1 MFRLHPDAAAAID
14 AIASVISV
22 SNQSPQS
29 RRSDQPTWGD
39 RHIDAEF
46 TDKDIIGASQM
57 FEHDGLG
64 EKISFFSYR
73 GDTPLAILGE
83 DFAQLKKL
91 VQRTLGIAAL
101 KSSVSS
107 DYVESLAIDWCLDF
121 KGAKPFSEYLT
132 ERVRTDISDHQIWV
146 PVSDLQVQ
154 DNFQFG
160 LARIITIGRDF
171 LEDAERLLAIE
182 RPEHQA
188 HIEEFF
194 KKLRHDLLGNAAVAV
209 SIRGEDKFASKQAQ
223 IVAEA
228 AIGLLRFF
236 HPAGMTSKVHCPLAL
251 LGAES
256 VPKTSSLLIT
266 GINRFNYS
274 KGLKYPRA
282 AAPWRLSRA
291 ELTGIK
297 QHLEVAGQL
306 IGDDG
311 NSEFAERV
319 RSSILT
325 YSKGMTFPD
334 ISDRL
339 VYSFSALE
347 GLFLKDG
354 SEPILQNVAERV
366 AFAIAKDPDE
376 RIDIVK
382 TFRTVYAARSQ
393 YVHHRQNKSLP
404 DGSLDKF
411 FVAAW
416 CGLATA
422 LRNIRNYNSTS
433 AFLEVI
439 ERMKFS

>member
-1 MFRLHPDAAAAID
+1 
-14 AIASVISV
+14 
-22 SNQSPQS
+22 
-29 RRSDQPTWGD
+29 
-39 RHIDAEF
+39 
-46 TDKDIIGASQM
+46 M
-57 FEHDGLG
+57 FEYDGSG
-64 EKISFFSYR
+64 EKVSFFSYS
-73 GDTPLAILGE
+73 GDTPLAILEE

-91 VQRTLGIAAL
+91 VQRTLGISAL
-101 KSSVSS
+101 KSSVSL
-107 DYVESLAIDWCLDF
+107 DYLETVAIDWCLDF
-121 KGAKPFSEYLT
+121 KGTKPFSEYLT
-132 ERVRTDISDHQIWV
+132 ERVRADISDHQIWV

-154 DNFQFG
+154 DNFYLG

-171 LEDAERLLAIE
+171 LDEAERSLTVE
-182 RPEHQA
+182 RPEDREHV
-188 HIEEFF
+188 EGFF
-194 KKLRHDLLGNAAVAV
+194 EKLRSDLLGNAAIAV
-209 SIRGEDKFASKQAQ
+209 SIRGERNFATKQAQ

-236 HPAGMTSKVHCPLAL
+236 HPAGMTSKIHCSLAL
-251 LGAES
+251 LGAAS

-266 GINRFNYS
+266 GINRFSYS

-282 AAPWRLSRA
+282 AASWRLSRA
-291 ELTGIK
+291 ELAGMR
-297 QHLEVAGQL
+297 QHLELAGQL
-306 IGDDG
+306 IDDDG

-382 TFRTVYAARSQ
+382 TFRTVYAARSH

-404 DGSLDKF
+404 DGFLDKF

-422 LRNIRNYNSTS
+422 LRNIRNYDSTS

-439 ERMKFS
+439 ERVKFS